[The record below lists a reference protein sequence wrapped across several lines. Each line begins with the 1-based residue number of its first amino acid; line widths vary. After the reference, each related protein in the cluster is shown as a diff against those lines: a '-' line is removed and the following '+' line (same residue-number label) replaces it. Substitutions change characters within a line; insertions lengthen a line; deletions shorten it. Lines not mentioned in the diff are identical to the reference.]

1 VPGRSGALRRKE
13 SFSMNLKWLLFSF
26 KGRIGRQTYW
36 FASLAFMA
44 AFLFSGMLVDVLG
57 EDTGG
62 IVVLLLVIL
71 IGYMS
76 IAVAAKR
83 WHDRDKSGWWSLIAL
98 IPIVGSIWMLIE
110 NGFLRGT
117 QGPNRFG
124 PDPIRPPGPVPVV
137 HEGQTYYRQ
146 PNGGFTD
153 ALGSPVTSVA
163 LVAALGAA
171 YLAMRSAA
179 PDTWSNDSWDRND
192 TTPSESSSSSSES
205 SSSGGSWWSSSSSD
219 SSNSGWSSD
228 TGGGGGSD

>member
-1 VPGRSGALRRKE
+1 
-13 SFSMNLKWLLFSF
+13 MNLKWLLLSF

-36 FASLAFMA
+36 FASLSFMA
-44 AFLFSGMLVDVLG
+44 AFVVSGMLVDVLG

-83 WHDRDKSGWWSLIAL
+83 WHDRGKSGWWSLISLTGIGA
-98 IPIVGSIWMLIE
+98 IWQLIE

-146 PNGGFTD
+146 PNGSFTD

-163 LVAALGAA
+163 LVAALGAT

-179 PDTWSNDSWDRND
+179 PDAWSNDSWDRND
-192 TTPSESSSSSSES
+192 TSTSTSSSSSDDS
-205 SSSGGSWWSSSSSD
+205 SSSGGSWWSSSSD
-219 SSNSGWSSD
+219 SSSSDGGWSSGD
-228 TGGGGGSD
+228 SGGGGGSD